1 MKRMLCI
8 CLALLLIA
16 CPALAEA
23 GDSVGALIDQMDAC
37 LAICE
42 QCYLPCM
49 AAYQWMEDFHAR
61 QDYASLVNLRIASD
75 RAQLDI
81 CFLEEPELNLT
92 DGQLMDLMGMG
103 VETDALEAWI
113 RMTGGYIQ
121 GSFMNMVNL
130 ETVTDSMLISGSG
143 MDGIYAST
151 QAMRAC
157 MDLEMQ
163 YVCTLLNYLLLPVA
177 DDPRVQQFWDSIPQR
192 YPTLGSV
199 WMDWET
205 DGAVLEERA
214 VLAMHDYANLSGQAA
229 GLVGAD
235 RYSADQTIA
244 SMGQQDLEA
253 LRADVLRV
261 DGMPAMLPLP
271 VDWLDPVD
279 SVILADGESA
289 GALPDA
295 ITIRQSDVP
304 MEAFTGYV
312 QQLTDAGAVLC
323 ETAGSDAEGW
333 TYVLRCDDQQLVLR
347 RESDGTASVTY
358 DPEFISLEWPI
369 YLDCLQ

>member
-192 YPTLGSV
+192 YPTLGRY
-199 WMDWET
+199 WADWEP
-205 DGAVLEERA
+205 DEAVLMERLMQCDA
-214 VLAMHDYANLSGQAA
+214 DYTQLISQSSSLTGEDNYRTDQKVMDVLQGN
-229 GLVGAD
+229 
-235 RYSADQTIA
+235 
-244 SMGQQDLEA
+244 QDV
-253 LRADVLRV
+253 LRADVLRI
-261 DGMPAMLPLP
+261 DGMPTLLPLP
-271 VDWLDPVD
+271 LDWLDPLD
-279 SVILADGESA
+279 SFILTTSEPDGT
-289 GALPDA
+289 LPDT
-295 ITIRQSDVP
+295 ITLCQVDVS

-312 QQLTDAGAVLC
+312 QQLTDFGATLLSV
-323 ETAGSDAEGW
+323 EGSDAEGW
-333 TYVLRCDDQQLVLR
+333 MYVLGYDDQRLMLIR
-347 RESDGTASVTY
+347 KSDGAASVTY
-358 DPEFISLEWPI
+358 DPEFIALEQLFYVNSLR
-369 YLDCLQ
+369 